1 MIRHRHISK
10 PTWFDET
17 IPELW
22 FPASSH
28 SSCFHLVAEVAVVLQ
43 GLQVVGVIRATVPVL
58 DATKKPWDDC
68 QVLGVMIKT
77 DR

>member
-1 MIRHRHISK
+1 MKLS
-10 PTWFDET
+10 PSCDFQ
-17 IPELW
+17 L
-22 FPASSH
+22 PAIQAV
-28 SSCFHLVAEVAVVLQ
+28 VAEVAVVLL

-58 DATKKPWDDC
+58 DATKKTWDDC